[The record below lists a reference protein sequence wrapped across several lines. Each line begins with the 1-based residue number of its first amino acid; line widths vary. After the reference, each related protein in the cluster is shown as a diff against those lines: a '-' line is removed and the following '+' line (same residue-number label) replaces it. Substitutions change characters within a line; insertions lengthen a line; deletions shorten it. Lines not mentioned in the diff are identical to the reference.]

1 MTQKIY
7 LYVYCKEYN
16 GAINFMRA
24 YKYQSQ
30 RKDTTPSC
38 SLSLYSEKSK
48 RYHET
53 MVYFLDWQGKS
64 INITPDSK
72 MFRYAV
78 TRIGL
83 DIR

>member
-1 MTQKIY
+1 MPRIY

-16 GAINFMRA
+16 GVVSFMRA
-24 YKYQSQ
+24 YKYQTPK
-30 RKDTTPSC
+30 KDTTPSC
-38 SLSLYSEKSK
+38 SMFMYSDKSK

-53 MVYFLDWQGKS
+53 YIYFMDWFGEPMQV
-64 INITPDSK
+64 IPDSK

-83 DIR
+83 DVR